1 MASDPKP
8 AHPDESSGE
17 PAAPVDAGP
26 AANAE
31 VAASEAR
38 PGPPQNPRPL
48 STADPLPNMRGV
60 GAFLAG
66 LEQKIL
72 GRQPVQDVVED
83 HSLHN
88 RRTVG
93 GVTLEFDPD
102 PPQRPE
108 PEDHSGAKL

>member
-1 MASDPKP
+1 MASDPDLDH
-8 AHPDESSGE
+8 ADESGIKSD
-17 PAAPVDAGP
+17 DA
-26 AANAE
+26 
-31 VAASEAR
+31 AASKS
-38 PGPPQNPRPL
+38 PPLTP
-48 STADPLPNMRGV
+48 SSVAGPLPNIRGV

-72 GRQPVQDVVED
+72 GRQPVQDVVQE

-88 RRTVG
+88 RRTIG

>member
-1 MASDPKP
+1 MAHDTNP
-8 AHPDESSGE
+8 ESPSE
-17 PAAPVDAGP
+17 RRADAQ
-26 AANAE
+26 
-31 VAASEAR
+31 R
-38 PGPPQNPRPL
+38 PTPR
-48 STADPLPNMRGV
+48 PLPNMRGV

-83 HSLHN
+83 HSLRN

-102 PPQRPE
+102 PPQRRE
-108 PEDHSGAKL
+108 PEDTSGAKL